1 MGKVEEQMDL
11 VDSGPDSISEN
22 IVASLAVAKKISEYQ
37 RAWSC
42 VCSGYSHGHYG
53 RWMAVEGSEF

>member
-11 VDSGPDSISEN
+11 VVSGSVSISESIFAN
-22 IVASLAVAKKISEYQ
+22 LAVAKKIPKYQ
-37 RAWSC
+37 RAWFC
-42 VCSGYSHGHYG
+42 VCSGFSYGYYG